1 MKDIIGPRVDIWAGV
16 NQVGRD
22 FKFLDMFSSWK
33 QNKISLSP
41 NIALVKGDTN
51 KGSVLFP

>member
-41 NIALVKGDTN
+41 NKALVKGDTN